1 VSGADYRGGAA
12 FVDGAFVP
20 AADARIPLLDTGF
33 TRSDATYDVVG
44 VWGGGFFRLEDH
56 LDRFERGCRELR
68 LTLPLSRDQI
78 REVLLEL
85 VRRAGLR
92 DAYVEMICTRGVDTE
107 GVRDPRRFV
116 NRFYAFAIPFVWL
129 LPPEQR
135 ESGMRAVIT
144 RTVQRISPGAV
155 DPTVKNFHWGDL
167 TRGLYEAFDRD
178 ARYPILLDAAG
189 NVTEGAGYNVF
200 ALVEGRLLTPVAGAL
215 EGITRRTILE
225 LAAAEGIPAEAV
237 ELPADVFRRGTEL
250 FATTTAGG
258 VMPITELDGE
268 PVGAGGVGP
277 VTARLRERYWELHSD
292 PRYTTPVVQA
302 AAARA
307 PGA

>member
-155 DPTVKNFHWGDL
+155 DPTVKNCHLGDL
-167 TRGLYEAFDRD
+167 TRGL
-178 ARYPILLDAAG
+178 
-189 NVTEGAGYNVF
+189 
-200 ALVEGRLLTPVAGAL
+200 
-215 EGITRRTILE
+215 
-225 LAAAEGIPAEAV
+225 
-237 ELPADVFRRGTEL
+237 
-250 FATTTAGG
+250 
-258 VMPITELDGE
+258 
-268 PVGAGGVGP
+268 
-277 VTARLRERYWELHSD
+277 
-292 PRYTTPVVQA
+292 
-302 AAARA
+302 
-307 PGA
+307 